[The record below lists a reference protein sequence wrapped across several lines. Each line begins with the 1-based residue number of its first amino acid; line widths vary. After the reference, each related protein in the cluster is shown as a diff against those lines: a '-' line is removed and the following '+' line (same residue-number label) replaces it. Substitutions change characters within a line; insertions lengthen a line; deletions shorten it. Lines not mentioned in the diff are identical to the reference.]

1 MNGKSYTTVTRR
13 ALEEFQDPKSSA
25 RHEKTQA
32 AESLKLRV
40 ANISAELYSGAQ
52 SVWAFAHLNDATG
65 D

>member
-13 ALEEFQDPKSSA
+13 ALEEFQDPQSSA

-40 ANISAELYSGAQ
+40 ANISVELYSGAQ
-52 SVWAFAHLNDATG
+52 SV
-65 D
+65 